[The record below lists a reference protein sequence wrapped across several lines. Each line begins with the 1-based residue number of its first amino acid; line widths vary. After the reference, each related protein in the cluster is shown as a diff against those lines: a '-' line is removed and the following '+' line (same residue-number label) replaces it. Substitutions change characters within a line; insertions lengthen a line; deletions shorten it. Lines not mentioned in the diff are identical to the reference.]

1 MVPVPPD
8 ESDEHRGESA
18 TASRIL
24 VVEDDRSRAKTVA
37 ELLASEGFRVVVAES
52 FERLVSV
59 VRIEVVSLSVVSLD
73 FGGGGEA
80 PLGVHEFLRRAL
92 RSAVAPKATHAPRA
106 IALAREAERESKER
120 QLRALEAGFF
130 SVLFEPLARDE
141 FRSCLHRALS
151 GGDDQ

>member
-8 ESDEHRGESA
+8 DSDEHRGESA
-18 TASRIL
+18 MTRIL
-24 VVEDDRSRAKTVA
+24 VVEDDRSRAETVA
-37 ELLASEGFRVVVAES
+37 DLLASEGFRVVVAES

-92 RSAVAPKATHAPRA
+92 RSAVPPKATHAPRA

-130 SVLFEPLARDE
+130 SVLFEPLAGDE
-141 FRSCLHRALS
+141 FRSCLRRALS
-151 GGDDQ
+151 GGEVI